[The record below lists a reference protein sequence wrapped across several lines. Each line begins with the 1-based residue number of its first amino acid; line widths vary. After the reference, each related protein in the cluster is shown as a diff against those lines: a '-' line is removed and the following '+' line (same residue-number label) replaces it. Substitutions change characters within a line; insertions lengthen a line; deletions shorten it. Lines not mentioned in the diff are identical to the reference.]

1 MCELEKVLAEGK
13 RGNAPVSPTGILSH
27 LNEIGTSFGQG
38 REEDAHEFL
47 RWEFFFSLLNFLG
60 HIVSIHVP
68 GTSDGWS
75 SYAQYTDDVLHNVDD
90 CVCVSWKPT
99 QKVYVIAVTELL
111 LRGIIPNYFWCLRT
125 QYTLC
130 YLSIGNIAHLFSDY
144 QYFWSCIHARNMISL
159 WLRILC
165 KAIFQTI
172 SNILLISIFS
182 CLWIKETLY
191 LNFLPYNLVSEYMQP
206 QVKLWSADEHPMSK
220 LCTCCFSNM
229 FIGWIST
236 LVGMLR
242 TITVLFR

>member
-1 MCELEKVLAEGK
+1 ME
-13 RGNAPVSPTGILSH
+13 
-27 LNEIGTSFGQG
+27 
-38 REEDAHEFL
+38 
-47 RWEFFFSLLNFLG
+47 SLCYCCDWAT
-60 HIVSIHVP
+60 V
-68 GTSDGWS
+68 
-75 SYAQYTDDVLHNVDD
+75 
-90 CVCVSWKPT
+90 
-99 QKVYVIAVTELL
+99 E
-111 LRGIIPNYFWCLRT
+111 GIIPKYFWCLRT
-125 QYTLC
+125 HYSIYSC
-130 YLSIGNIAHLFSDY
+130 YLSIGNITHLFSDY